1 MPRLLLIR
9 HTAITTPALLA
20 GRTDLPATLPGP
32 DSIARAQA
40 CLAALAP
47 DAALISSPLQRCTQ
61 TAGALFPGRAPQL
74 EPRLQ
79 EQDFGAWDG
88 QPLAA
93 LPDLG
98 PLPRAALAAHC
109 PPGGE
114 SFLELAARARP
125 ALLAL
130 TQDTLIFTHAGIIRA
145 ALGLALGDIPQ
156 GLAFAIAPFS
166 LTVLEALPGG
176 DFAITCTNLD
186 LAS

>member
-9 HTAITTPALLA
+9 HAPSATPALLA
-20 GRTDLPATLPGP
+20 GRTDAPALLPGR

-40 CLAALAP
+40 RLAALAP

-61 TAGALFPGRAPQL
+61 TAGALFPNRAPRL

-79 EQDFGAWDG
+79 EQNFGAWDG
-88 QPLAA
+88 QPLAE

-98 PLPRAALAAHC
+98 PLQRAALAAHR

-125 ALLAL
+125 ALLDL
-130 TQDTLIFTHAGIIRA
+130 TQDCVILTHAGIIRA

-156 GLAFAIAPFS
+156 GLAFSIAPFS

-176 DFAITCTNLD
+176 DFAIACTNLD